1 MDTNKHELKL
11 KEEVFQIVGSALEVL
26 NSLGHGLIE
35 KPYERSLAVEFGLR
49 GIPYSSQSR
58 FTVVY
63 KAVNVG
69 DFIPDIIAYEQI
81 IVEVKCIDRITNV
94 ERGQVINYLKITGLT
109 VGIILNFRHAKL
121 EWERIVL

>member
-11 KEEVFQIVGSALEVL
+11 KDEVFQIVGSALEVL
-26 NSLGHGLIE
+26 NSLGHGLTE

-49 GIPYSSQSR
+49 GIPYSLQSR

-63 KAVNVG
+63 KTINVG
-69 DFIPDIIAYEQI
+69 EFVPDIIAYEQI
-81 IVEVKCIDRITNV
+81 VVEVKCVDRITNA
-94 ERGQVINYLKITGLT
+94 ERGQVVNYLKITGLP

-121 EWERIVL
+121 EWERFVL